1 MNPQQQHE
9 YDDAV
14 QHGHTLFIDNYP
26 IDSQHVVDIFNAVK
40 KKRPELVV
48 ADAVRGMRANSKN
61 EVSGMY
67 IVYRGLDMAYANLPE
82 QVVGTI
88 GYEYDQ
94 FFVTSRLIQNA
105 KYSQW
110 SGRDYNTKKSKHMN
124 NIVKEAP
131 KYLLPTQFKEVV
143 DESDNKFYQNIRDI
157 RDKSIHHMRAALHGT
172 NNVLRDE
179 LFHMVATG
187 YKPKNASFASA
198 MAYVVETKDE
208 YERNERYDPEKLFV
222 WIKPDCVMYSKDGKE
237 IKEVKSTDDLPEEI
251 RGKLFVLM
259 VADKNKFVD
268 DVGMKA
274 DDNKFWVIL

>member
-1 MNPQQQHE
+1 MNPQEQHE

-26 IDSQHVVDIFNAVK
+26 IDSQHVIDIYNAVK
-40 KKRPELVV
+40 KKRPDLVV
-48 ADAVRGMRANSKN
+48 AGVSRGVRANSRN

-82 QVVGTI
+82 QVVGSI

-94 FFVTSRLIQNA
+94 FFVTSRLIENA

-110 SGRDYNTKKSKHMN
+110 SGRDHNTKKSKHMN
-124 NIVKEAP
+124 NIVKEAV
-131 KYLLPTQFKEVV
+131 KALLPTQFHEVIA
-143 DESDNKFYQNIRDI
+143 ESDGKFSQNIRGI
-157 RDKSIHHMRAALHGT
+157 RDKAIQNMRGMLTSTYAA
-172 NNVLRDE
+172 LRDE

-187 YKPKNASFASA
+187 YVPKNKSFADA
-198 MAYVVETKDE
+198 MAYVVASKDE
-208 YERNERYDPEKLFV
+208 YERNESYNPPATFI
-222 WIKPDCVMYSKDGKE
+222 WIKPDCVVYGESEEKAQSIPTME
-237 IKEVKSTDDLPEEI
+237 ELPEEI

-259 VADKNKFVD
+259 VVDKGAFID